1 MAFFAMTMVHGPS
14 WDAARGI
21 REQDGW
27 DEHARFMDGLVDAG
41 FVSFGGP
48 LDGGEQ
54 ALLAVVAADEREV
67 VARMQGDPW
76 ASMGVLRIGE
86 IRRWSIWLD
95 GRQRAG
101 R

>member
-1 MAFFAMTMVHGPS
+1 MAFFAVTMVHGS
-14 WDAARGI
+14 NWDPARSI

-41 FVSFGGP
+41 FVCFGGP
-48 LDGGEQ
+48 VGDGEQ
-54 ALLAVVAADEREV
+54 ALLAVAAGDESEV
-67 VARMQGDPW
+67 VARMEGDPW
-76 ASMGVLRIGE
+76 AAPGVLRIAG

-95 GRQRAG
+95 GRQGVR